1 MTDVDYDIGSNLFN
15 FENVDVELVEDFE
28 NRKDMYSVWNGN
40 DLAGVAQV
48 KKGKKAYL
56 CLFINVPYRCN
67 GIGDMALN
75 LCEQIL
81 RDAGADTITTT
92 YRIDHNA
99 SKSFAEKHGY
109 KRSFSL
115 TYMAERILR
124 KNKDG
129 GTIEMNIIIKELQQ
143 ELFMDT
149 AKMITELMNYHR
161 KLNNAPKE
169 FWQKDEE
176 SIETLKEWQEEGTVY
191 NVFKDEQAVGFFYV
205 RFGGQNVAW
214 LEDLYISEQFRGQGI
229 GKKAMATL
237 DELMREKKVTSMFV
251 DVIPRNTSAIKL
263 YRECGFDH
271 LNMIQLRKNYDER
284 LNKQEDIDLL
294 GFEFKKY

>member
-1 MTDVDYDIGSNLFN
+1 
-15 FENVDVELVEDFE
+15 
-28 NRKDMYSVWNGN
+28 
-40 DLAGVAQV
+40 
-48 KKGKKAYL
+48 
-56 CLFINVPYRCN
+56 
-67 GIGDMALN
+67 
-75 LCEQIL
+75 
-81 RDAGADTITTT
+81 
-92 YRIDHNA
+92 
-99 SKSFAEKHGY
+99 
-109 KRSFSL
+109 
-115 TYMAERILR
+115 
-124 KNKDG
+124 
-129 GTIEMNIIIKELQQ
+129 MNIIIKELQQ

>member
-1 MTDVDYDIGSNLFN
+1 
-15 FENVDVELVEDFE
+15 
-28 NRKDMYSVWNGN
+28 
-40 DLAGVAQV
+40 
-48 KKGKKAYL
+48 
-56 CLFINVPYRCN
+56 
-67 GIGDMALN
+67 
-75 LCEQIL
+75 
-81 RDAGADTITTT
+81 
-92 YRIDHNA
+92 
-99 SKSFAEKHGY
+99 
-109 KRSFSL
+109 
-115 TYMAERILR
+115 
-124 KNKDG
+124 
-129 GTIEMNIIIKELQQ
+129 MNIIIKELQQ

-191 NVFKDEQAVGFFYV
+191 NVFKDEQEVGFFYV

>member
-1 MTDVDYDIGSNLFN
+1 
-15 FENVDVELVEDFE
+15 
-28 NRKDMYSVWNGN
+28 
-40 DLAGVAQV
+40 
-48 KKGKKAYL
+48 
-56 CLFINVPYRCN
+56 
-67 GIGDMALN
+67 
-75 LCEQIL
+75 
-81 RDAGADTITTT
+81 
-92 YRIDHNA
+92 
-99 SKSFAEKHGY
+99 
-109 KRSFSL
+109 
-115 TYMAERILR
+115 
-124 KNKDG
+124 
-129 GTIEMNIIIKELQQ
+129 MNIIIKELQQ

-294 GFEFKKY
+294 GFKFKKY